1 MKNILDNYNYSESQ
15 KVKIFSILTYY
26 DNKIKSNVSDFSV
39 TNIVAELKEEQ
50 IEITDKNIFDIVDK
64 YNDEEQFTNLYL
76 YLN

>member
-1 MKNILDNYNYSESQ
+1 MTNILDNYNYSESQ
-15 KVKIFSILTYY
+15 KVKIFSVLTHY

-39 TNIVAELKEEQ
+39 TDIVDELKEDQ
-50 IEITDKNIFDIVDK
+50 IEITEQNIFDIADK

>member
-15 KVKIFSILTYY
+15 KVKIFSILTHY

-39 TNIVAELKEEQ
+39 TNIVDELKEDQ
-50 IEITDKNIFDIVDK
+50 IEITDQNIFDIVNK

>member
-39 TNIVAELKEEQ
+39 TNIVDELKEEQ
-50 IEITDKNIFDIVDK
+50 LSLIHI
-64 YNDEEQFTNLYL
+64 
-76 YLN
+76 

>member
-1 MKNILDNYNYSESQ
+1 MTNILDNYNYSESQ
-15 KVKIFSILTYY
+15 KVKIFSVLTHY

-39 TNIVAELKEEQ
+39 NNIVDELKEEQ
-50 IEITDKNIFDIVDK
+50 IEITDQNIFDIVDK

>member
-1 MKNILDNYNYSESQ
+1 MTNILDNYNYSESQ
-15 KVKIFSILTYY
+15 KVKIFSVLTHY

-39 TNIVAELKEEQ
+39 TNIVDELKEEQ
-50 IEITDKNIFDIVDK
+50 IEITDQNIFDIVNK

>member
-1 MKNILDNYNYSESQ
+1 MTNILDNYNYSESQ
-15 KVKIFSILTYY
+15 KVKIFSVLTHY

-39 TNIVAELKEEQ
+39 TNIVDELKEDQ
-50 IEITDKNIFDIVDK
+50 IEITDQNIFDIVNK

>member
-15 KVKIFSILTYY
+15 KVKIYNMLTYY

>member
-1 MKNILDNYNYSESQ
+1 MTNILDNYNYSESQ
-15 KVKIFSILTYY
+15 KVKIFSVLTHY

-39 TNIVAELKEEQ
+39 TDIVDELKEDQ
-50 IEITDKNIFDIVDK
+50 IEITEQNIFDIVDK

>member
-1 MKNILDNYNYSESQ
+1 MTNILDNYNYSESQ
-15 KVKIFSILTYY
+15 KVKIFSVLTHY

-39 TNIVAELKEEQ
+39 TDIVDELKEDQ
-50 IEITDKNIFDIVDK
+50 IEITDQNIFDIVDK

>member
-1 MKNILDNYNYSESQ
+1 MTNILDNYNYSESQ
-15 KVKIFSILTYY
+15 KVKIFSVLTHY

-39 TNIVAELKEEQ
+39 TNIVDELKEDQ
-50 IEITDKNIFDIVDK
+50 IEITDQNIFDIVDK

>member
-26 DNKIKSNVSDFSV
+26 YNKIKSNVSDFSV
-39 TNIVAELKEEQ
+39 TNIVAVLKEEQ

>member
-1 MKNILDNYNYSESQ
+1 MENIFDNYNYSESQ
-15 KVKIFSILTYY
+15 KVKIFSVLTHY

-39 TNIVAELKEEQ
+39 TNIVDELKEDQ
-50 IEITDKNIFDIVDK
+50 IEITDQNIFDIVNK